1 MSLFSLQE
9 KIEESGQGSLPKLRK
24 LRNETR
30 NDQRRRRY
38 GDSAQGGWRLRVV
51 LRGHVEGSQASR
63 PGCLEEDSGQA
74 GIERFNQART
84 KCSGAQLVAVAM
96 TRLWG

>member
-1 MSLFSLQE
+1 M
-9 KIEESGQGSLPKLRK
+9 
-24 LRNETR
+24 
-30 NDQRRRRY
+30 
-38 GDSAQGGWRLRVV
+38 V